1 MRLFQPI
8 GQAALATGVVGALV
22 ATGIQAGVHLSQ
34 PVAAA
39 PLDQAAMAIQA
50 TEYAF
55 AAPDT
60 VASGFVTLDFSNA
73 GRESHHAQL
82 VRLPDDLSMDQFTEA
97 LQGDERA
104 ALGLVKQVGGV
115 AAVDSGF
122 SSEATV
128 NLEPGAYALICVIPT
143 PSDRTPHVLKGM
155 IKPLIVTPADAMGE
169 APATSGTV
177 TLKDFSIDM
186 PDVVPTGPTTYH
198 VVNEGPGQPHEYAIV
213 KLNPGMTADDARNAI
228 MKPAGP
234 PPFTAVGGFQSASVG
249 GDGYVTLNLEPGD
262 YAAICRVSDPA
273 SGLSHVHLGMIK
285 GFRVE

>member
-1 MRLFQPI
+1 MRLLQPI
-8 GQAALATGVVGALV
+8 GQAVLATGLFGALV
-22 ATGIQAGVHLSQ
+22 VAGVQ
-34 PVAAA
+34 VGARTTQTVAAA
-39 PLDQAAMAIQA
+39 PLDQAALAIQA

-60 VASGFVTLDFSNA
+60 VESGFVTLDFSNA

-82 VRLPDDLSMDQFTEA
+82 VRLPDDLSMDQFTAA

-104 ALGLVKQVGGV
+104 ALGMVKQAGGV
-115 AAVDSGF
+115 AAIDAGF

-128 NLEPGAYALICVIPT
+128 NLDPGVYALICVIPT

-155 IKPLIVTPADAMGE
+155 IKPLIVTPSAAVGD

-186 PDVVPTGPTTYH
+186 PEVVPAGPTTYH

-213 KLNPGMTADDARNAI
+213 KLNPGTTADDARNAI

-262 YAAICRVSDPA
+262 YAAICRVTDPA